1 MIVKVRKAKVDFYE
15 ILEDGDKRNLV
26 KKSEIVS
33 GVAANEKAVAKY
45 FAKIGRVARVESVE
59 KIVEKYNIPDEKF
72 FEIAEKV
79 EK

>member
-1 MIVKVRKAKVDFYE
+1 MIIKVSKARVDFYE
-15 ILEDGDKRNLV
+15 VLEDGDKMNLV

-79 EK
+79 EM